1 MARYKNSKDKQIKQA
16 QAIIDRLFYLIDNAD
31 YKVDDKL
38 KTRYIYLARKIAMKF
53 RLKLNKEQK
62 MRYCTKCHH
71 YINPLKSKHR
81 VKNKISIKCSNCGH
95 ERIIHLN
102 K

>member
-1 MARYKNSKDKQIKQA
+1 MVRYKSNKDKQIKQA
-16 QAIIDRLFYLIDNAD
+16 KKIIDRLFYLIDNAD
-31 YKVDDKL
+31 YKLDDEL
-38 KTRYIYLARKIAMKF
+38 RTRYIRIARKIAMKF

-62 MRYCTKCHH
+62 LRFCPKCHH

-81 VKNKISIKCSNCGH
+81 VKKSISIKCSNCNH
-95 ERIIHLN
+95 KRIIHLI